1 MNLKNCKKGCAETLK
16 IEKNGGKM
24 ASWLE
29 TFISKYNNKVTA
41 ETNVKN
47 LPKVNWKDET
57 FYVNFNPDGAVLYN
71 DYGNEVSLID
81 DAKTVEDVNKYLNEN
96 SIVASVE
103 GNDSTD
109 CEDKDE
115 DKTSTN
121 QEENDK
127 EADRTVVGNEDI
139 EDSSVDTGAD
149 VTADIDDSF
158 ENELKKVAEAPELP
172 GMDSGINNDNIAR
185 GVDGG
190 GNVEGESGMPSVDS
204 LEPGSN
210 ESTANV
216 KKAYMP
222 MEGLDK
228 PEEPSEP
235 EEPGE
240 PMPMEPEDPEK
251 PEGPD
256 DTGIDYESAS
266 IKDDKKRKNVAFSYG
281 TPGGGYEPIENQMMD
296 SGNPDKQEAPSLL
309 NYGPMDGGSSD
320 SSSDSGSD
328 DTTGKVKSKKRLQ
341 VAFSYGTPGGGY
353 EPIENQMMDSG
364 NPDKQE
370 APSLLNYGPMDG
382 GSSDSSSDD
391 ETTGSL
397 KTAGEVCPI
406 CGKNPCVCKSKGEGK
421 DEKPQPQPAKYVND
435 SMVSKASF
443 NKLVARI
450 NSLEKTIKSAIGDIN
465 VDDGIGGE
473 MTVVDDNPDTTG
485 NLKANSKS
493 VKADDYS
500 ENSDSTGFQD
510 IANGVGDAVSSVG
523 DAISNAWDSAC
534 SWSQGDHIYGSKRL
548 IAFSEQQYA
557 HTETP
562 NDAYDLHSEDEEVKH
577 FEEAAQDTQKIID
590 KEHELD
596 LSNMNDRVK
605 LNENFL
611 NELFSIGN
619 DIPVEN
625 DDVEEV
631 IEEPTEDIAEEP
643 MVEETVD
650 APVDIEED
658 VETPD
663 DIEVVEETPETEEDT
678 IEIQDDSN
686 PDDVVIMLE
695 NPEDLEEFMNQVCP
709 CCEEEKSLQGVA
721 QIGDYVGVKCAK
733 CGQEYAVNNK
743 TKEIFARK

>member
-190 GNVEGESGMPSVDS
+190 GNIEGESGMPSVDS

-222 MEGLDK
+222 MEDPDK

-266 IKDDKKRKNVAFSYG
+266 IKDDKKRKNVAFG
-281 TPGGGYEPIENQMMD
+281 VEKP
-296 SGNPDKQEAPSLL
+296 
-309 NYGPMDGGSSD
+309 GSSIQSFEEQVLTPPNAGGFGFATD
-320 SSSDSGSD
+320 SDGSSSDSGSD
-328 DTTGKVKSKKRLQ
+328 DSGSDGTTGKVKSKKRLQ

-382 GSSDSSSDD
+382 GSSDSDSSDSSSDD

-421 DEKPQPQPAKYVND
+421 DERPQPLPAKYVND
-435 SMVSKASF
+435 RMVSKASF

-450 NSLEKTIKSAIGDIN
+450 NSLEKTIKSAIGEIN
-465 VDDGIGGE
+465 VDDGIGEDGMGHGHSEPGPDSDADPGTGIGGE

-619 DIPVEN
+619 DVPVEN

-658 VETPD
+658 VEAPD
-663 DIEVVEETPETEEDT
+663 DVEVVEETPETEEDT

-709 CCEEEKSLQGVA
+709 CCEEENH
-721 QIGDYVGVKCAK
+721 C
-733 CGQEYAVNNK
+733 
-743 TKEIFARK
+743 KE

>member
-1 MNLKNCKKGCAETLK
+1 LK

-24 ASWLE
+24 AAWLDTFVSMYKKE
-29 TFISKYNNKVTA
+29 TVA

-57 FYVNFNPDGAVLYN
+57 FYVSFTPDGAVLYN

-81 DAKTVEDVNKYLNEN
+81 NAKSVEEVNKYLNEN
-96 SIVASVE
+96 SIVASID

-115 DKTSTN
+115 NKCSDN

-149 VTADIDDSF
+149 VTADVDDSF

-172 GMDSGINNDNIAR
+172 SVNRGINNDNIAR
-185 GVDGG
+185 GVDEG
-190 GNVEGESGMPSVDS
+190 GNIEGTSGMPSVDS

-216 KKAYMP
+216 KEASMP
-222 MEGLDK
+222 MEDPDK
-228 PEEPSEP
+228 PSKNETP
-235 EEPGE
+235 E
-240 PMPMEPEDPEK
+240 
-251 PEGPD
+251 
-256 DTGIDYESAS
+256 TVTESAS
-266 IKDDKKRKNVAFSYG
+266 VKN
-281 TPGGGYEPIENQMMD
+281 D
-296 SGNPDKQEAPSLL
+296 
-309 NYGPMDGGSSD
+309 
-320 SSSDSGSD
+320 
-328 DTTGKVKSKKRLQ
+328 KKRLQ
-341 VAFSYGTPGGGY
+341 VAFGVENPGSSIQSFEQQALDPPNAGGCGFAT
-353 EPIENQMMDSG
+353 DS
-364 NPDKQE
+364 
-370 APSLLNYGPMDG
+370 DG

-397 KTAGEVCPI
+397 KTAGEVCPV
-406 CGKNPCVCKSKGEGK
+406 CGKNPCVCKSKGECK
-421 DEKPQPQPAKYVND
+421 DEKSQPQPAKYIND

-465 VDDGIGGE
+465 VDDGIGEDGMGHAHSE
-473 MTVVDDNPDTTG
+473 PGPDSEPIPEVTGIGGSSDDDSSSDTTG
-485 NLKANSKS
+485 NLKINSKN
-493 VKADDYS
+493 VKAEDS
-500 ENSDSTGFQD
+500 SDVGGSTGFQD
-510 IANGVGDAVSSVG
+510 IANGVSDIASGVGDAVS
-523 DAISNAWDSAC
+523 NAFDSAC
-534 SWSQGDHIYGSKRL
+534 SWSQGDHIDYGSKNGNKRL

-557 HTETP
+557 HTEVP
-562 NDAYDLHSEDEEVKH
+562 NDAYDLNSEEAEVQH
-577 FEEAAQDTQKIID
+577 FEEAAQDTQKVID

-625 DDVEEV
+625 NEVEEV
-631 IEEPTEDIAEEP
+631 VEAPVDDVAEEP
-643 MVEETVD
+643 MVDEVVDTVED
-650 APVDIEED
+650 PVDVEED
-658 VETPD
+658 VEEDVPESVDT
-663 DIEVVEETPETEEDT
+663 VEESPTNDDSVEEIQVQEDGNPEEDVT
-678 IEIQDDSN
+678 
-686 PDDVVIMLE
+686 IMLE
-695 NPEDLEEFMNQVCP
+695 NPEDLEEFMNQMCP